1 MKKLKM
7 LPLLAAMPL
16 FMGSCVLYSDHVTTG
31 NPIGTKQGYVKSKKG
46 SFDAGFA
53 AAAKDGKI
61 TKIGSY
67 DYKVY
72 SNGMFSLTV
81 TGE

>member
-7 LPLLAAMPL
+7 FPLIAAMPL
-16 FMGSCVLYSDHVTTG
+16 FMGSCIIYSDHVTTG
-31 NPIGTKQGYVKSKKG
+31 NPIGTKQGFVKSAKG

>member
-7 LPLLAAMPL
+7 LPFIAAMPL
-16 FMGSCVLYSDHVTTG
+16 FMGSCVIYSEHVTTG
-31 NPIGTKQGYVKSKKG
+31 NPIGTKTGYVRSHKG
-46 SFDAGFA
+46 SFDAGFS

-67 DYKVY
+67 DYKMY